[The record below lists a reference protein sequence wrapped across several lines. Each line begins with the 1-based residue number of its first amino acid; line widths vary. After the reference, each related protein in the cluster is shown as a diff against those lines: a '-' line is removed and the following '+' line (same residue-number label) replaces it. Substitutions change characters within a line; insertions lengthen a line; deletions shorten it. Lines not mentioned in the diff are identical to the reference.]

1 MAEVSGALIRTTPFL
16 SIVVQI
22 VFILN
27 TIFNL
32 FKYYSLA
39 LSQSVTVTE
48 GLPETLDTSSSGL
61 ILVSWILDILST
73 INPFG
78 LLKIM
83 LGYIMTDTPVLY
95 DILNDFILI
104 PIGLIVTFYEVNY
117 LVSKIPTVSP
127 EV

>member
-1 MAEVSGALIRTTPFL
+1 MADISGSLIRTTPFL
-16 SIVVQI
+16 SITVQI

-39 LSQSVTVTE
+39 LSQSVTVTD
-48 GLPETLDTSSSGL
+48 GLPSTLNTSSSGL
-61 ILVSWILDILST
+61 LLVSWILDILST

-95 DILNDFILI
+95 QILNDFILI

-117 LVSKIPTVSP
+117 LISKIPTVSP

>member
-39 LSQSVTVTE
+39 ASQSFTVTE
-48 GLPETLDTSSSGL
+48 GLPETLNTSSSGL
-61 ILVSWILDILST
+61 ILVSWILDIIST

-83 LGYIMTDTPVLY
+83 LGYIMTDTPALY

-117 LVSKIPTVSP
+117 LISKIPTVSP

>member
-1 MAEVSGALIRTTPFL
+1 MAEISGALIRTTPFL

-61 ILVSWILDILST
+61 LLVSWILDIVST

-83 LGYIMTDTPVLY
+83 LGYIMTETPMLY

-117 LVSKIPTVSP
+117 LISKIPTVSP